1 MGVENDK
8 VRDSFGRDVQLAQ
21 LFQKRIGDSADT
33 PLHDGIGFPLYQI
46 EVEEFT
52 SQKGDVLG
60 NLGWEKHEIKL
71 THPDS

>member
-1 MGVENDK
+1 MGVENDE
-8 VRDSFGRDVQLAQ
+8 VGDGFWRDVQLAQ

-52 SQKGDVLG
+52 SQKGDVLSD
-60 NLGWEKHEIKL
+60 LEWEQHEIEL
-71 THPDS
+71 THPNS